1 MQFVSADSE
10 KEQEEEEEEQNHTA
24 QSHATPV
31 ARSPGVTFQSPMR
44 QCETMETEIQHSG
57 ETMPPR
63 SGTSAENYE
72 FAVHGLLALG
82 SGLGI
87 FGSAEVNYSTRP
99 TTGDRQSIHTDGTEI
114 NIAHEVPIF
123 QRFSAERAIERQ
135 PMQDWQSMGIPTSD
149 GSVELPH
156 ERVLDLLKHYRY
168 KIAPCVG
175 SFYNTAEG
183 EDADELVKAGHL

>member
-1 MQFVSADSE
+1 MLQFVSGDSE
-10 KEQEEEEEEQNHTA
+10 KEQEEEEQNHNA
-24 QSHATPV
+24 QSHAIHI
-31 ARSPGVTFQSPMR
+31 ARSPVITFQSPVR

-82 SGLGI
+82 SGMGS
-87 FGSAEVNYSTRP
+87 FGSAEVNYSIRP
-99 TTGDRQSIHTDGTEI
+99 TTGDRQSIHTDRTEI
-114 NIAHEVPIF
+114 NIAHEVPNF
-123 QRFSAERAIERQ
+123 ERFSAGRAIERQ
-135 PMQDWQSMGIPTSD
+135 PMQGWQSIGSPTSD

-168 KIAPCVG
+168 KIAPRVG
-175 SFYNTAEG
+175 CFYNIAEG
-183 EDADELVKAGHL
+183 